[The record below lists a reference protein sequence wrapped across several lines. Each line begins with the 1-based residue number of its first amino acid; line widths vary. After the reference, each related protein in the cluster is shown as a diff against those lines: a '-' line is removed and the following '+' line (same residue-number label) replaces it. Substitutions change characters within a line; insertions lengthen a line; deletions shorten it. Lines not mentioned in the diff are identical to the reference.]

1 MLLDIFVTV
10 PLLLMTNIACYMR
23 VGIVLICLIVLLA
36 VAIGAT
42 SVLQDP
48 RRPYRSIT
56 PTSAQTG
63 ARGLKDDG

>member
-36 VAIGAT
+36 VAIGST
-42 SVLQDP
+42 SVYRIREDDTVPSHRL
-48 RRPYRSIT
+48 RPKLVSE
-56 PTSAQTG
+56 A
-63 ARGLKDDG
+63 

>member
-23 VGIVLICLIVLLA
+23 VGIVLIVLLA

-42 SVLQDP
+42 SVLQGP
-48 RRPYRSIT
+48 RRRYRSLT

>member
-42 SVLQDP
+42 SVLQGP
-48 RRPYRSIT
+48 RRPSVPSHRLR
-56 PTSAQTG
+56 PKLCP
-63 ARGLKDDG
+63 RLKR